1 MGLKAPKL
9 SLIIVAAVFALSC
22 FGFTLF
28 VWKSFGGPTPFE
40 AHGYRFHVVFGTEAS
55 QMTSNAD
62 VRISGVSVG
71 KVISVKRAGSG
82 ADVLVEMD
90 SAYAPVPTDTRAIVR
105 FKSLLGEAFVALTP
119 GSADAKDLPENG
131 TLDRRN
137 IGAVQQIDQVL
148 GAFDAPTRLAFT
160 QFLRDSSKV
169 LDKRAADVNA
179 ALGNLAPTAESA
191 ADLLNSLDR
200 QKGSLQQLIRDSG
213 VALRTIGGRGEQ
225 LRSLTRAGNQVFGAL
240 AAQNRSLTATVEAFP
255 PFLRGTQSALRD
267 IDAVALE
274 ARPTLRALR
283 PAIPLVKPALL
294 EAQRLAPE
302 LRRTFDAL
310 DPAIDAGARGL
321 PALTRILRTARP
333 VFKVLRVAS
342 RELIPL
348 ADYLGQYRTDIVS
361 SISRVASAVN
371 FPVKTSDGTTQRVL
385 RALFVIN
392 DESPANASERNAAN
406 RHNAYPLP
414 GALTRVGNGGLQ
426 ALDCRNTSN
435 PQTTPVLGQPSPPCE
450 VAPRF
455 DFRGKLR
462 SYPHVELAPTPKAP

>member
-9 SLIIVAAVFALSC
+9 SLIVVAVVFALSC

-55 QMTSNAD
+55 QMTPNAD
-62 VRISGVSVG
+62 VRIAGVSVG
-71 KVISVKRAGSG
+71 RVISVKRAGTG
-82 ADVLVEMD
+82 ADVLIEVD
-90 SAYAPVPTDTRAIVR
+90 AKYAPIPKDTRAIVR
-105 FKSLLGEAFVALTP
+105 FKSLLGEAFVAMTP
-119 GSADAKDLPENG
+119 GTRGTAMLPENG

-137 IGAVQQIDQVL
+137 IGDVQQIDQVL

-160 QFLRDSSKV
+160 QFLRDSAKV

-200 QKGSLQQLIRDSG
+200 QKGSLQQLVRDSG
-213 VALRTIGGRGEQ
+213 VALRTIGSRGDQ
-225 LRSLTRAGNQVFGAL
+225 LRSLTRAGNQVFSAI
-240 AAQNRSLTATVEAFP
+240 AAQNRNLTETVKAFP
-255 PFLRGTQSALRD
+255 PFLRVTRDALRD
-267 IDAVALE
+267 IDDVALV

-302 LRRTFDAL
+302 LRKTFDGL
-310 DPAIDAGARGL
+310 DPAITAGARGL
-321 PALTRILRTARP
+321 PALTKILRTARP
-333 VFKVLRVAS
+333 ALKVLRVAS

-348 ADYLGQYRTDIVS
+348 ADYLGAYRTDIIS
-361 SISRVASAVN
+361 AISRVASAVN
-371 FPVKTSDGTTQRVL
+371 FPVQTSDGTTQRILRTVL
-385 RALFVIN
+385 VIN
-392 DESPANASERNAAN
+392 DESPANAEQRNASN

-414 GALTRVGNGGLQ
+414 GALSRVGNGGLQ

-435 PQTTPVLGQPSPPCE
+435 PQAVPVIGQPSPECS
-450 VAPRF
+450 VAPPF

-462 SYPHVELAPTPKAP
+462 SYPHVELAPVPSSK